1 MAITGPMV
9 GFILALC
16 VDAFV
21 ILWLVET
28 FYSGDGG
35 RERRSGHFEESWDDG
50 GWETRPREDEDAEIG
65 AIMRLRGD

>member
-9 GFILALC
+9 GVILALC

-21 ILWLVET
+21 LLWLVET
-28 FYSGDGG
+28 FYYGGDG
-35 RERRSGHFEESWDDG
+35 RERRSVDFEERWDDG
-50 GWETRPREDEDAEIG
+50 GQETWPREDEDAEIG

>member
-1 MAITGPMV
+1 MAISGPMV
-9 GFILALC
+9 GVILALC

-28 FYSGDGG
+28 FYNGSDV
-35 RERRSGHFEESWDDG
+35 RERRSIDSEERWDG
-50 GWETRPREDEDAEIG
+50 GRQETWPREDEDAEIG